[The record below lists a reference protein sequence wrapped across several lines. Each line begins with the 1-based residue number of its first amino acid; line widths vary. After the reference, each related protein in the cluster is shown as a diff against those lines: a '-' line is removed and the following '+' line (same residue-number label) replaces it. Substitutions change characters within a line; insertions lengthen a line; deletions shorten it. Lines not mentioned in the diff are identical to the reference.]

1 MNKYRLIQSLFIFL
15 ALFYD
20 RNLVESKNENNSIN
34 AHLENYAKKNINRPL
49 KFVELCIKKRKETDE
64 FHYHED
70 DESKTGVY
78 IAKRGFLF
86 NSVRLN
92 RPWYMCIFK
101 HCKIWEAEDDRTLAN
116 MVVVNGINKTEI
128 IVYVYLNNGDKRFYY
143 RLGFCDCFRK
153 DKPMEL
159 RSFLDE
165 SKYPDNVKLVFSDI
179 FNYNMNE
186 TSKYKVYSNTLYN
199 VFKVERPNFA
209 SYDYLLKNNVRCVKI
224 TINDK
229 LVWRRTSKHFPL
241 FIFYFESLLLVI
253 IKFKV
258 YHYDIYKQTSDKW
271 ELVYSTFNELE
282 NRDKPEK
289 GKLLI
294 ELNRTRED
302 KKETELKEDNA
313 KQNQV
318 SEDIKNNLVKSGG
331 NTKSELVTKMQNKL
345 EKAKKDIDI
354 DINSKKSNE
363 FYRYSYDP
371 FQEVDSYE
379 CKNNYKIKLVRKGTH
394 DLWQNE
400 EDIDAVCVDIY
411 HDNRNRRSSSD
422 ESDDNDISIPKKL
435 VVIVY
440 FEGGFKSLTVKNDP
454 ENKKNKSNN
463 TEEVHTTKRDD
474 KIGKSKDSKFEGFDV
489 DVEIPYVDEEVGEE
503 NLEKYN
509 FYDVSQ
515 KI

>member
-116 MVVVNGINKTEI
+116 MVV
-128 IVYVYLNNGDKRFYY
+128 
-143 RLGFCDCFRK
+143 
-153 DKPMEL
+153 
-159 RSFLDE
+159 
-165 SKYPDNVKLVFSDI
+165 
-179 FNYNMNE
+179 
-186 TSKYKVYSNTLYN
+186 
-199 VFKVERPNFA
+199 
-209 SYDYLLKNNVRCVKI
+209 
-224 TINDK
+224 
-229 LVWRRTSKHFPL
+229 
-241 FIFYFESLLLVI
+241 
-253 IKFKV
+253 
-258 YHYDIYKQTSDKW
+258 
-271 ELVYSTFNELE
+271 